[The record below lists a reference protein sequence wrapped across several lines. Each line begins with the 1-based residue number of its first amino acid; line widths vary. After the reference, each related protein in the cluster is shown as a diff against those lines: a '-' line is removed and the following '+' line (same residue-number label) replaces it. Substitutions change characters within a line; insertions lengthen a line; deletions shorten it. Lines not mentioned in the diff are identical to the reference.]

1 MVPYI
6 FYFKSISIACL
17 VLYILVCFMLC
28 LFCINDILLN
38 IPDETYE
45 ASSEIYSSTGGID
58 TQQIN
63 IVPEING
70 KFIFK
75 IIT

>member
-1 MVPYI
+1 M
-6 FYFKSISIACL
+6 

-38 IPDETYE
+38 ILDETYE
-45 ASSEIYSSTGGID
+45 ASSEINSLTGDIGI
-58 TQQIN
+58 QQRTI
-63 IVPEING
+63 IVPEINS

-75 IIT
+75 IIP